1 MTDLLM
7 KAKPTD
13 EKEYQNIMKII
24 NRNAKKLIQLTSD
37 ILDVTKIETNNFNL
51 QKELFNLNDLV
62 SDIIE
67 DYINQLGD
75 EDLKI
80 EGKILCYEYSDNIN
94 ESEDSFDRKE
104 KLNSIYV
111 LADKIRITQV
121 LSNLINNAIKF
132 TKDGIIQIIVEK
144 KDKDKKVYINV
155 KVSRSGVD
163 PSIIPHLFSKF
174 TTKSKGGTGLGLYIS
189 KRIIEAHGGK
199 IWAKNNE
206 NEKGATFSFS
216 LQLVNL
222 VGTYTFHFT

>member
-111 LADKIRITQV
+111 LADKNPDN
-121 LSNLINNAIKF
+121 S
-132 TKDGIIQIIVEK
+132 
-144 KDKDKKVYINV
+144 
-155 KVSRSGVD
+155 
-163 PSIIPHLFSKF
+163 
-174 TTKSKGGTGLGLYIS
+174 
-189 KRIIEAHGGK
+189 
-199 IWAKNNE
+199 
-206 NEKGATFSFS
+206 SFI
-216 LQLVNL
+216 
-222 VGTYTFHFT
+222 